1 MFQNILTWIRGNKLL
16 VVAIIVILYLLR
28 NSTMIRPI
36 SYSSRA
42 FMNLD
47 QAQSGVA
54 MGVPSLSMSKQ
65 ATESY
70 DASPRPE
77 SVAPGGPRMVS
88 RDASMS
94 IVVSKVAE
102 TQTQMIMLAEKAGGF
117 MVNAST
123 SSPEE
128 SSSGNFTV
136 RVPSDKLTEVM
147 TAYRKMGVKVASEQI
162 TGVDITDQYTDMQAR
177 LAPLKDTYAQFD
189 QLRRE
194 AGTIEEKMN
203 LLSQLQNLQGQIDS
217 LVGQQKYLEN
227 TANTSRI
234 TVYLSAD
241 EYDLPYAPAGSW
253 RPEVIFKQA
262 VRDLVTT
269 LRGLGTWLI
278 GVAVYSVIWL
288 PQPSPPATL
297 KPPSK
302 RARP

>member
-1 MFQNILTWIRGNKLL
+1 MFQNILAWIRGNKLL
-16 VVAIIVILYLLR
+16 VLAIVVIVYLLQ
-28 NSTMIRPI
+28 NSALIRPR
-36 SYSSRA
+36 SYSNQA
-42 FMNLD
+42 YMNLD

-54 MGVPSLSMSKQ
+54 MGIPSLSMSKQ
-65 ATESY
+65 APESY
-70 DASPRPE
+70 MPPSKRE
-77 SVAPGGPRMVS
+77 SVAPGNPRMVS

-102 TQTQMIMLAEKAGGF
+102 TQSQMIVVAEKAGGF

-136 RVPSDKLTEVM
+136 RVPSAKLTEVI
-147 TAYRKMGVKVASEQI
+147 TAYRKMGIKVASEQI
-162 TGVDITDQYTDMQAR
+162 NGVDITDQYTDIQAR
-177 LAPLKDTYAQFD
+177 LAPLKDTYTQFD
-189 QLRRE
+189 LLRKE

-253 RPEVIFKQA
+253 RPEVIFKQS

-288 PQPSPPATL
+288 PL
-297 KPPSK
+297 LLIGIFVYRRFYKK
-302 RARP
+302 

>member
-1 MFQNILTWIRGNKLL
+1 MLQNILTWIRGNKLL

-28 NSTMIRPI
+28 NSTMIRPR
-36 SYSSRA
+36 SYSNQA
-42 FMNLD
+42 YMNLD

-65 ATESY
+65 APESY
-70 DASPRPE
+70 TAPIQRE
-77 SVAPGGPRMVS
+77 SVAQGNPRMVS

-162 TGVDITDQYTDMQAR
+162 TGVDITDQYTDIQAR

-227 TANTSRI
+227 TSTTSRI

-253 RPEVIFKQA
+253 RPEVIFKQS

-288 PQPSPPATL
+288 PQL
-297 KPPSK
+297 LIGIFVYRRFYKK
-302 RARP
+302 

>member
-1 MFQNILTWIRGNKLL
+1 
-16 VVAIIVILYLLR
+16 
-28 NSTMIRPI
+28 
-36 SYSSRA
+36 
-42 FMNLD
+42 
-47 QAQSGVA
+47 
-54 MGVPSLSMSKQ
+54 
-65 ATESY
+65 
-70 DASPRPE
+70 
-77 SVAPGGPRMVS
+77 MVS

-162 TGVDITDQYTDMQAR
+162 TGVDITDQYTDIQAR

-203 LLSQLQNLQGQIDS
+203 LLSQLQNLQSQIDS

-227 TANTSRI
+227 TSTTSRI

-253 RPEVIFKQA
+253 RPEVIFKQS

-288 PQPSPPATL
+288 PL
-297 KPPSK
+297 LFIGIFVYRRFYKPK
-302 RARP
+302 V

>member
-47 QAQSGVA
+47 QDQSGVA

-70 DASPRPE
+70 DASPQPE

-88 RDASMS
+88 REASMS

-102 TQTQMIMLAEKAGGF
+102 TQTQMIALAEKVGGF

-162 TGVDITDQYTDMQAR
+162 TGVDITDQYTDIQAR

-227 TANTSRI
+227 TSTTSRI

-288 PQPSPPATL
+288 PL
-297 KPPSK
+297 LLIGIFIYRRFYKK
-302 RARP
+302 

>member
-16 VVAIIVILYLLR
+16 VLAIVVIVYLLQ
-28 NSTMIRPI
+28 NSTLIRPR
-36 SYSSRA
+36 SYSNQAYMS
-42 FMNLD
+42 LD

-70 DASPRPE
+70 DASTRPE

-102 TQTQMIMLAEKAGGF
+102 TQTQMITLAEKAGGF

-123 SSPEE
+123 SSPDE

-147 TAYRKMGVKVASEQI
+147 MAYRKMGVKVASEQI
-162 TGVDITDQYTDMQAR
+162 TGVDITDQYTDIQAR
-177 LAPLKDTYAQFD
+177 LAPLKDTFAQFD

-194 AGTIEEKMN
+194 AGSIEEKMN
-203 LLSQLQNLQGQIDS
+203 LLSQLQNLQSQIDS

-227 TANTSRI
+227 TSETSRI

-278 GVAVYSVIWL
+278 AVAVYSVIWL
-288 PQPSPPATL
+288 PL
-297 KPPSK
+297 LIIGIFVYRRFYKK
-302 RARP
+302 